1 VKYLRKFNLYF
12 LFIFE
17 DIFFRKYKTG
27 ITYMRKIYFIALA
40 ALAFLGISCGKGGTS
55 GELVG
60 VQGKKFKNNEVPY
73 GMVYIP
79 AGTFIMG
86 QTDQDVTY
94 AQISQNKQVTVQA
107 FYMDET
113 EITNSEYR
121 QFVNWVRDSI
131 AITNYLQDD
140 SYYIQPKGTPDPA
153 DMGRRYIDWKKV
165 GNGSSIWG
173 KKASEANGAKLQAMY
188 YQGEDRVFDRN
199 EIDVRMLKYN
209 FAIMNLREAANN
221 RGNQDARRSD
231 FIFRDTVAIYP
242 DTLVWLADFAYAQN
256 EPMVKGYFSHPA
268 FADYP
273 VVGVTW
279 RQARAFTVWRTRFNE
294 SYKESRGLPKRADY
308 ELPTEAEFEYAARG
322 GRIGTSYPWGG
333 PYIRN
338 AKGCLMANFKPGR
351 GNYIDDGGAFTVNVK
366 SYYPNDYGLYN
377 MAGNVAEWTS
387 SAYDESAST
396 FTHDMNPTFTYEA
409 RPGDPEVLKRKV
421 VRGGSWKDIGYFL
434 QNSASTFEYQ
444 DTSKSYIGFRCI
456 SKFQGRDIKDK
467 I

>member
-1 VKYLRKFNLYF
+1 MK
-12 LFIFE
+12 
-17 DIFFRKYKTG
+17 
-27 ITYMRKIYFIALA
+27 KIYFIALS
-40 ALAFLGISCGKGGTS
+40 AFYFIITSCGKGGGN
-55 GELVG
+55 GELIG
-60 VQGKKFKNNEVPY
+60 VSTSKFKNTEVPY

-86 QTDQDVTY
+86 QTDQDVTF

-113 EITNSEYR
+113 EITNNEYR

-131 AITNYLQDD
+131 AVTKYLEDD
-140 SYYIQPKGTPDPA
+140 QYFLKPKGQA
-153 DMGRRYIDWKKV
+153 DAISSGTKYINWKKV

-173 KKASEANGAKLQAMY
+173 GKKGKNAAANLNKLQGMF
-188 YQGEDRVFDRN
+188 YQGDDKIFNRN
-199 EIDVRMLKYN
+199 EIDVRLLKYN
-209 FAIMNLREAANN
+209 FAIERLRDAANN
-221 RGNQDARRSD
+221 RNNKLAKRSD
-231 FIFRDTVAIYP
+231 FILRDTVGIYP

-268 FADYP
+268 FKNYP
-273 VVGVTW
+273 VVGVNW
-279 RQARAFTVWRTRFNE
+279 RQARAFSVWRTKLSE
-294 SYKESRGLPKRADY
+294 AYKDSRRLPRRADY

-351 GNYIDDGGAFTVNVK
+351 GNYIDDGGFFTVHVK
-366 SYYPNDYGLYN
+366 AYYPNDFGLYN

-387 SAYDESAST
+387 SAFDESSST
-396 FTHDMNPTFTYEA
+396 FTHDMNPTFSYEA
-409 RPGDPEVLKRKV
+409 KAGDPEVLKRKV

-434 QNSASTFEYQ
+434 QNSASSFEYQ
-444 DTSKSYIGFRCI
+444 DTAKSYIGFRNV
-456 SKFQGRDIKDK
+456 SKYLGRDIKDRL
-467 I
+467 